1 MWSHYNFKTFYFEYF
16 YAYMGTATCRAF
28 AKILELL
35 HHVCFTFSDNQPTLH
50 SHNIKWHSISSGF
63 ALLFFGN
70 PRNEIK
76 MNALSP
82 KLLKLGT
89 INSSEMFQHRY
100 GLNLV
105 YYIYLHILQN
115 WDILF
120 PSQVYRTVYSTHI
133 SSVGRKKAT
142 TKQRWYDQ
150 I

>member
-1 MWSHYNFKTFYFEYF
+1 MNEVSSEHILKFNIKKRLQISKCGLITTLKHSEYF

-28 AKILELL
+28 AKILEVL

-115 WDILF
+115 
-120 PSQVYRTVYSTHI
+120 
-133 SSVGRKKAT
+133 
-142 TKQRWYDQ
+142 
-150 I
+150 